1 MRHEP
6 IFLHEKRFNFLPR
19 RFLYRGEERLVRR
32 IEKIWGEGATWRK
45 PPRRFF
51 RVRCQDDQIFN
62 LIHDVRLDAWYL
74 ERAGG

>member
-6 IFLHEKRFNFLPR
+6 IALREMRFNFLPS
-19 RFLYRGEERLVRR
+19 RFMYRGRDRLVRR
-32 IEKIWGEGATWRK
+32 IEKIWGEDATWRK

-51 RVRCQDDQIFN
+51 RVRCQDDQIFH
-62 LIHDVRLDAWYL
+62 LIHDLRLDAWYL